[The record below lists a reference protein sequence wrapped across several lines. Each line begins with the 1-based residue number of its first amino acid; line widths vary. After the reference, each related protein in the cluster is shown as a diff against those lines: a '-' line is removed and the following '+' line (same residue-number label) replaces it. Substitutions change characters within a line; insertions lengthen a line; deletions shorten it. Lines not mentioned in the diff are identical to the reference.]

1 MNPGCVPQDL
11 AVRPGSAIDRAVP
24 DYPDNID
31 KEVMV
36 KGI

>member
-1 MNPGCVPQDL
+1 MSPVRDPRHL
-11 AVRPGSAIDRAVP
+11 APAWASAVP
-24 DYPDNID
+24 PVVADYPHNID

>member
-1 MNPGCVPQDL
+1 MNPGCGLQDL
-11 AVRPGSAIDRAVP
+11 AVGPDSAIDRAVA

>member
-1 MNPGCVPQDL
+1 MNPGCAPQDL
-11 AVRPGSAIDRAVP
+11 AVGPGSAIDRAVA
-24 DYPDNID
+24 DYID